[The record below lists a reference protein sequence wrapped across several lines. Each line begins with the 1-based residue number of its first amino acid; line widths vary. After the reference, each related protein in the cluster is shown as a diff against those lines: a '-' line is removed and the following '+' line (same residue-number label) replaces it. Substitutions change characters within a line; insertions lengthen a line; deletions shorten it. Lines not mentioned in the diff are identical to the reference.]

1 MLLLHVV
8 QGKWARIIQNY
19 RLSATHKCEKLIY
32 FYSTGCEPER
42 NGAGLT
48 VIKRKCRFWSDGQV
62 AALVIKGYCETSLYK
77 YRFFFVYRFR
87 VVPGSTAFLNYK
99 SQTDTLFMLGN
110 SSQQLAFDKINTI
123 LAKHSS
129 LLDAFSEIEPI
140 ILELFDAQRMS
151 IFQRRR
157 QHQDLVARFK
167 TGKATQEIKVPISP
181 LSIAGYVALAQRP
194 IVIADPYNKE
204 ELEGIHPRLRFADKF
219 DKSSNFRTNNIL
231 CVPVLNAGV
240 LLGVMQ
246 LINKQTGP
254 FNGSDLIVAKQLT
267 ELLGNKFRYE
277 LGGTNHP
284 FDLLLHKNQIAPA
297 ALTDLLNS
305 TNDQRTI
312 VQRLMSEH
320 SIREH
325 DIGNTLSVHYQVPYI
340 PYLPEKY
347 HLFQNDSRLNL
358 SYLKRNL
365 VAVIADVHERP
376 IVLMAEP
383 NNAALLMEIESA
395 MGIDSYEIAVALPN
409 QVLQYLGE
417 GGGNGAPGEMSEILD
432 EISAG
437 DDEGE
442 DQVDE
447 MSDDAPAVVRLVSR
461 VLHDAKRLNASD
473 IHVDP
478 EKGGPTRVRMR
489 IDGVCRD
496 MSQIPQSHHSAVIA
510 RIKILSNL
518 NIAEKRVPQDGKLA
532 FRMNGQLVEV
542 RVATIPT
549 VAGEG
554 VVMRILASGGAM
566 PIDKMNL
573 APSNMNR
580 LESMIRKP
588 HGILLVVGPTGSGKT
603 TTLHAVL
610 GYLNTPEKKIWTA
623 EDPVEITQAGLQ
635 QVQVSPKIGFTFANA
650 LRAFLRAD
658 PDIILIGEM
667 RDKETA
673 HAGIEASLTG
683 HLVLSTLH
691 TNSAP
696 ETITRLLDLGLDP
709 VNFSDACV
717 GILAQRLIRTL
728 CKSCKQQYPASENDI
743 AFIKRQYGESYLNEL
758 DLPSPLMLHK
768 ADGCEECGGT
778 GYRGRTGVHELLGMT
793 PELRGLIYKEG
804 SVSDMKEQAMKDGM
818 RTLVQDAI
826 YKVIKGDTD
835 LAQVQ
840 IVSGAE

>member
-1 MLLLHVV
+1 
-8 QGKWARIIQNY
+8 
-19 RLSATHKCEKLIY
+19 
-32 FYSTGCEPER
+32 
-42 NGAGLT
+42 
-48 VIKRKCRFWSDGQV
+48 
-62 AALVIKGYCETSLYK
+62 
-77 YRFFFVYRFR
+77 
-87 VVPGSTAFLNYK
+87 
-99 SQTDTLFMLGN
+99 MLGN
-110 SSQQLAFDKINTI
+110 SIQQLAFDKINT
-123 LAKHSS
+123 LLTKHSS
-129 LLDAFSEIEPI
+129 LLDAFSDIEPI
-140 ILELFDAQRMS
+140 ILELFSAQRMS

-194 IVIADPYNKE
+194 ILISNPYDKD
-204 ELEGIHPRLRFADKF
+204 ELSQIHPRLRFADKF

-231 CVPVLNAGV
+231 CIPVLNAGV

-246 LINKQTGP
+246 VINKTAGP
-254 FNGSDLIVAKQLT
+254 FNDNDLKVAE
-267 ELLGNKFRYE
+267 ELAEILGNKFRFE
-277 LGGTNHP
+277 LGGTNDP
-284 FDLLLHKNQIAPA
+284 FDLLLHRKQIEPA
-297 ALTDLLNS
+297 ALTDIIQNS
-305 TNDQRTI
+305 NDQRTI
-312 VQRLMSEH
+312 IQRLMSEH
-320 SIREH
+320 SIREG

-340 PYLPEKY
+340 GFLPEKY
-347 HLFQNDSRLNL
+347 HLYQNESRLNP

-365 VAVIADVHERP
+365 VAVIADAHDRP

-395 MGIDSYEIAVALPN
+395 MGIDSYEIAVALPT
-409 QVLQYLGE
+409 QILQYLGE
-417 GGGNGAPGEMSEILD
+417 SSGRGSPGEMSEILD

-437 DDEGE
+437 DEEGDEH
-442 DQVDE
+442 VDE

-478 EKGGPTRVRMR
+478 EKNGPTRVRMR
-489 IDGVCRD
+489 VDGVCRD

-573 APSNMNR
+573 APSNMRR
-580 LESMIRKP
+580 LESMIKKP

-603 TTLHAVL
+603 TTLHAIL
-610 GYLNTPEKKIWTA
+610 GYLNTPDKKIWTA

-728 CKSCKQQYPASENDI
+728 CKNCKEEYVASDNDV
-743 AFIKRQYGESYLNEL
+743 AFIKRQYGEEHLHELN
-758 DLPSPLMLHK
+758 LPEQLKLHRPV
-768 ADGCEECGGT
+768 GCDECGGT

-793 PELRGLIYKEG
+793 PELRGLIYKES
-804 SVSDMKEQAMKDGM
+804 SVSKMKSQAMADGM

-826 YKVIKGDTD
+826 YKVLKGDTD

-840 IVSGAE
+840 IISGAE